1 MDLGVQSEKTLEP
14 LVRARVPEHLSD
26 MAAHLLWDW
35 CKPIVL
41 MEGMEDLIHRLK
53 AAGYGIYLLSNASM
67 NQPTYWNQLDL
78 SRYFDGTMV
87 SAFEHTVKP
96 SLDIY
101 RKFTDRFGLK
111 PEECVFIDD
120 LPINIAGAVENGWQ
134 GIVFHGDAAQTE
146 AKLRELG
153 VRF

>member
-1 MDLGVQSEKTLEP
+1 
-14 LVRARVPEHLSD
+14 
-26 MAAHLLWDW
+26 MAAHLLWEW